1 MSLHVSVCVCVSMMC
16 TRTAVASARVGVVS
30 IGVDSYR
37 DSVAS
42 VELMSRLHCYDFLPL
57 VEPLLHRQRVVR
69 VGRFQVTDSRR
80 VPVLP
85 VQVAIQFKE
94 VDKASGVGRVA
105 REDRVFV
112 HVLRV
117 ARFVPAGGAGGAGE
131 RRSGRVGE

>member
-1 MSLHVSVCVCVSMMC
+1 MTSYHLSNRSSIVSALSEL
-16 TRTAVASARVGVVS
+16 VAFKSRIVVE
-30 IGVDSYR
+30 Y
-37 DSVAS
+37 
-42 VELMSRLHCYDFLPL
+42 
-57 VEPLLHRQRVVR
+57 QRVVR
-69 VGRFQVTDSRR
+69 VGRFQVTDCRR